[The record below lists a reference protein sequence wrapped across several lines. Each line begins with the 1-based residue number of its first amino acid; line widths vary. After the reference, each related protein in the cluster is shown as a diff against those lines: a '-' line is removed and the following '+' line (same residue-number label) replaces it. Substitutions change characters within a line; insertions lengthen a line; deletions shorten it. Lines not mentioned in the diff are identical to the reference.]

1 DHRAVA
7 QLRRG
12 RAMPRVSRRVA
23 EREDPSGAPVGSRGR
38 LQSGVGLRCVPQ
50 AAAISTAPDGDL
62 RGQRRDGDRRA
73 LGARGGR
80 GTGAGRDGGRRV
92 RRHSNGALHAPTPVY
107 RPRGHQCAGRAGG
120 APAAR
125 CCGERAQASQPARDV
140 AGDVGHPGILRRARR
155 AGRFFT
161 SSSGGKIMRGQTLL
175 CRLGLVVASVV
186 AFAGLPAAGAA
197 QTSTG
202 SVRGYVTDSAGNA
215 LEGARVVAVSVLSST
230 QREVAT
236 QGKGY
241 YALLGLVPGEYDVT
255 ARQIGMA
262 PQKIRA
268 RVLVG
273 GVYPLDFKLG
283 ATAIQ
288 LEAVT
293 VAVANGVETRTSE
306 VATNVTQ
313 QQITQLPTVSRN
325 FLDLAALAPGVTA
338 SEDRV
343 NGV

>member
-161 SSSGGKIMRGQTLL
+161 SSSGGNIMRVQTLL

-202 SVRGYVTDSAGNA
+202 SVRGYVKDSSGAPIAGA
-215 LEGARVVAVSVLSST
+215 QVVATNVQTSAQRVSTKQST
-230 QREVAT
+230 GFYSIV
-236 QGKGY
+236 
-241 YALLGLVPGEYDVT
+241 GLAPAEYEVT

-262 PQKIRA
+262 PQKTRV
-268 RVLVG
+268 RVLIAEVF
-273 GVYPLDFKLG
+273 PLDFKLG
-283 ATAIQ
+283 ATAVQ

-293 VAVANGVETRTSE
+293 VAAAAGVETRTSE
-306 VATNVTQ
+306 GAPSVTPPQ
-313 QQITQLPTVSRN
+313 MRPLP
-325 FLDLAALAPGVTA
+325 
-338 SEDRV
+338 
-343 NGV
+343 